1 MLLVVLLIVLERVG
15 LRWAVSAAV
24 ELVVVLWKSVLC
36 AGRWRGCGRVVL
48 VAVVVWLGVLYQ
60 WWWFV
65 V

>member
-36 AGRWRGCGRVVL
+36 AG
-48 VAVVVWLGVLYQ
+48 
-60 WWWFV
+60 
-65 V
+65 